1 MRIFEPLTSALAG
14 PRRWG
19 GVWLI
24 WLACLGVAVAQV
36 PVVTSFAPA
45 NGPPGTTVTV
55 NGGGLST
62 TTQLRFNDALADF
75 TVLNGSQLLAI
86 VPVTATSG
94 RLYATNPSGVGNST
108 ANFTVPPRI
117 EAFSPP
123 LGAPGTPVVIIGAN
137 FTNATAVRFNGT
149 IATFSV
155 TAEKQISALVPN
167 GATDGP
173 ITVVTTVGSVDS
185 VTNFLASSQPVITDV
200 VPPAAIAGDIVTVYG
215 ANFSGALTV
224 RFNGVAAT
232 SVTLTGQGTQLSV
245 VVPANA
251 TTGPLTVTTT
261 GGTATSA
268 TAFVTG
274 TMPVVTDF
282 FPALGAVG
290 DAVVI
295 HGLNFL
301 GGTTVVKFNGVTAAY
316 SALAANSIQAFVPV
330 GATTGPIS
338 VTTSTGSGTSVTNFI
353 TGAGPLITSFAPVAG
368 SVGDSI
374 LIGGLNL
381 SAGGLVVK
389 FNGVT
394 DATAVATAP
403 GQVVASVPNGATTGP
418 ISVTTTAGS
427 TTTTSN
433 FFVTGAA
440 PFILGFAPTNGPR
453 GTSLTITG
461 INFTIATGV
470 LFNGVPAPGAAVT
483 ADSQLRVDVPPGA
496 LTGPISIT
504 SPSGTGTSSATFYAP
519 PRLTAFSIASGVAG
533 TVFTLTGTNF
543 TAATSLTF
551 ASTNAT
557 RIAAPFTLNS
567 ASQLTATVPTN
578 AATGPLVLTT
588 PGGVIYSASAFAVLP
603 RLDNFAPTLGP
614 AGTAVVL
621 QGQNFSS
628 ATAVRFNGTAAA
640 FTIDSP
646 AQITA
651 TVPAG
656 ATTGTLQVANADGTT
671 TSTATFLVTRPTDL
685 VITTS
690 NAPSV
695 FLQNQPATFYFTV
708 TNRGP
713 STVTGVTVQ
722 DTFPA
727 GMQFVSATS
736 SVGTCSFSGGKLT
749 CALGVFSNAASA
761 TITLTVFNTPAG
773 VAFHQVS
780 VSALEG
786 DTHPADNL
794 SQALIAVLS
803 TAQRTLSARNLANS
817 SNVEITWPLVLA
829 PVTLLLQS
837 TTNVGNP
844 SLWLD
849 ANPPPGFVTN
859 NSVVYH
865 SLTQDATGGPR
876 FFRLTT
882 P

>member
-1 MRIFEPLTSALAG
+1 MCNFDPVTSVLAG
-14 PRRWG
+14 PCRWG
-19 GVWLI
+19 GI
-24 WLACLGVAVAQV
+24 WLSWIACLGVAVAQV
-36 PVVTSFAPA
+36 PVITAFAPA
-45 NGPPGTTVTV
+45 NGPPGTTVTI
-55 NGGGLST
+55 NGSGFST

-75 TVLNGSQLLAI
+75 TALSGAQLLAI
-86 VPVTATSG
+86 VPVNATSG
-94 RLYATNPSGVGNST
+94 RLYASNPSGVGNS
-108 ANFTVPPRI
+108 AVNFTVPPRLDL
-117 EAFSPP
+117 FSPP
-123 LGAPGTPVVIIGAN
+123 LGAPGTPVVITGAN

-149 IATFSV
+149 PAAFSV
-155 TAEKQISALVPN
+155 TAEKQISATVPN

-185 VTNFLASSQPVITDV
+185 VTNFLASSRPVITDV
-200 VPPAAIAGDIVTVYG
+200 VPLAAVAGDIVTVYG

-251 TTGPLTVTTT
+251 TTGPLTVTTS
-261 GGTATSA
+261 GGTATNA
-268 TAFVTG
+268 QPFVTG
-274 TMPVVTDF
+274 TKPVVTAF

-290 DAVVI
+290 DPVVI

-316 SALAANSIQAFVPV
+316 SALAANSIQAFVPA
-330 GATTGPIS
+330 GATAGPIS
-338 VTTSTGSGTSVTNFI
+338 VTTATGTGTSVTNFI
-353 TGAGPLITSFAPVAG
+353 TGAGPIITSFAPVAG
-368 SVGDSI
+368 SVGDQV

-381 SAGGLVVK
+381 AAGGLVVR

-403 GQVVASVPNGATTGP
+403 GQVVARVPNGATTGP

-427 TTTTSN
+427 ATTTSN

-440 PFILGFAPTNGPR
+440 PFILGFTPTNGPR
-453 GTSLTITG
+453 GTSITITG
-461 INFTIATGV
+461 LNFTIATGV

-504 SPSGTGTSSATFYAP
+504 SPSGAGTSSATFYAP
-519 PRLTAFSIASGVAG
+519 PRLTSFSVPSGVAG
-533 TVFTLTGTNF
+533 TVLTVAGTNF

-551 ASTNAT
+551 ASTNAA

-567 ASQLTATVPTN
+567 ASQLTVTVPTN
-578 AATGPLVLTT
+578 AVTGPLVLTT
-588 PGGVIYSASAFAVLP
+588 PGGVIYSASAFAVRP

-628 ATAVRFNGTAAA
+628 ATTVRFNGTAAA
-640 FTIDSP
+640 FTINSP
-646 AQITA
+646 TQITA

-656 ATTGTLQVANADGTT
+656 ATTGTLQVASADGTM

-685 VITTS
+685 FITTS
-690 NAPSV
+690 NAPPV
-695 FLQNQPATFYFTV
+695 FLQNQPATFFITI

-713 STVTGVTVQ
+713 STVTGVIVQ

-736 SVGTCSFSGGKLT
+736 SVGTCSFSAGKLT
-749 CALGVFSNAASA
+749 CTLGVFSNAASA

-780 VSALEG
+780 VAALEG
-786 DTHPADNL
+786 DTRPADNL
-794 SQALIAVLS
+794 SQSLIAVMS
-803 TAQRTLSARNLANS
+803 TAQRTLSARLLPNS
-817 SNVEITWPLVLA
+817 TAVAITWPLVLA
-829 PVTLLLQS
+829 PVTLRLQS
-837 TTNVGNP
+837 TTNLGNP

-849 ANPPPGFVTN
+849 VNPPPGFVTN

-876 FFRLTT
+876 FLRLQT

>member
-1 MRIFEPLTSALAG
+1 MSIFDSLTAVLTGARRCAG
-14 PRRWG
+14 
-19 GVWLI
+19 I
-24 WLACLGVAVAQV
+24 WLAWIACLEIAVAQV
-36 PVVTSFAPA
+36 PGITSFVPA
-45 NGPPGTTVTV
+45 SGPPGTPVTI
-55 NGGGLST
+55 NGSGFST

-75 TVLNGSQLLAI
+75 TALSANQLVAF
-86 VPVTATSG
+86 VPVAATSG
-94 RLYATNPSGVGNST
+94 RLFASNPSGVGNST

-117 EAFSPP
+117 EMFSPP
-123 LGAPGTPVVIIGAN
+123 LGAPGTPVIITGAN

-149 IATFSV
+149 AAIFSV
-155 TAEKQISALVPN
+155 TAEKQISATVPT

-173 ITVVTTVGSVDS
+173 ITVVTTVGSADS
-185 VTNFLASSQPVITDV
+185 VTNFLASSRPVVTDV
-200 VPPAAIAGDIVTVYG
+200 VPLAAAPGNIVTVYG
-215 ANFSGALTV
+215 ANFSGASTV

-261 GGTATSA
+261 GGIATNA
-268 TAFVTG
+268 QTFVTG
-274 TMPVVTDF
+274 TKPIVTDF
-282 FPALGAVG
+282 FPLLGAVG

-301 GGTTVVKFNGVTAAY
+301 GGTTVVKFNGVAAAY
-316 SALAANSIQAFVPV
+316 SALAANSIQAFVPA
-330 GATTGPIS
+330 GATTGPLS
-338 VTTSTGSGTSVTNFI
+338 VTTSTGTGTSVTNFI
-353 TGAGPLITSFAPVAG
+353 TGAGPIITGFAPVAG
-368 SVGDSI
+368 SAGAPI
-374 LIGGLNL
+374 LISGLNL
-381 SAGGLVVK
+381 AAGGLVVK

-403 GQVVASVPNGATTGP
+403 GQVVARVPNGATTGP
-418 ISVTTTAGS
+418 LSVTTTAGGA
-427 TTTTSN
+427 TTTSN
-433 FFVTGAA
+433 FFVTGSA
-440 PFILGFAPTNGPR
+440 PFLLGFTPTNGPR
-453 GTSLTITG
+453 GTSITITG

-470 LFNGVPAPGAAVT
+470 LFNGVPAAGAAVT

-504 SPSGTGTSSATFYAP
+504 SPSGTGTSGVPFYAP
-519 PRLTAFSIASGVAG
+519 PRLTAFAPASGVVG
-533 TVFTLTGTNF
+533 TVFSITGTNF

-557 RIAAPFTLNS
+557 RIVAPFTLNS

-578 AATGPLVLTT
+578 AVTGPLVLTT
-588 PGGVIYSASAFAVLP
+588 PGGVIYSAGSFAVLP

-646 AQITA
+646 AQLTA

-690 NAPSV
+690 NAPPV
-695 FLQNQPATFYFTV
+695 FLQNQPATLYITI

-736 SVGTCSFSGGKLT
+736 TVGTCSFSGGRLT
-749 CALGVFSNAASA
+749 CSLGVFSNAASA

-780 VSALEG
+780 VAALEG
-786 DTHPADNL
+786 DTHSADNL
-794 SQALIAVLS
+794 SQSLIAVLS
-803 TAQRTLSARNLANS
+803 TAQRTLSARTLSDS

-837 TTNVGNP
+837 TTNLANP
-844 SLWLD
+844 LQWLD
-849 ANPPPGFVTN
+849 VPPPPGFVTN
-859 NSVVYH
+859 NAVVYH
-865 SLTQDATGGPR
+865 SLTQDASGSPR
-876 FFRLTT
+876 FFRLKT